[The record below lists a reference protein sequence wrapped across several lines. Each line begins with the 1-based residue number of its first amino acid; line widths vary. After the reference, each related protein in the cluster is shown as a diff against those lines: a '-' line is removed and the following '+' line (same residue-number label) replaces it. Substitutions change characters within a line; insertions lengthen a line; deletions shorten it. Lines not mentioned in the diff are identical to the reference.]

1 MDHQSR
7 YNLGK
12 VYRGSPG
19 SVFLYSLRFF
29 SVCQGPE
36 LHLQSNGLVVCSR
49 VAPCPRRRVAPTL
62 SLGHAPSPIL
72 SGATPVSKSSTTERV
87 HSWATG
93 PQPATPPHQGD
104 SSGVPRC
111 PRADRPRAAS
121 ARSPVR
127 GHNLVRG
134 PAPVFSWGRPPP
146 GALPRRTLTGRD
158 HSRALGPPPA
168 PTLPRGDSSGVP
180 RRSTPSA
187 LTPCRIAAQREA
199 TASAARSG
207 LRPPSSPTG

>member
-7 YNLGK
+7 YNLAS

-36 LHLQSNGLVVCSR
+36 LHLQSNGLAVCSR
-49 VAPCPRRRVAPTL
+49 VAPSPRRRVAPTL
-62 SLGHAPSPIL
+62 SHGLAPSPIL
-72 SGATPVSKSSTTERV
+72 SGATPVSKSSTTGSV

-93 PQPATPPHQGD
+93 PQPATPPQRGD
-104 SSGVPRC
+104 SSGVSRC

-121 ARSPVR
+121 ARSPAR

-146 GALPRRTLTGRD
+146 GALPRRTPTGRD
-158 HSRALGPPPA
+158 HSRAPSGTYAAAGGLVRGPPPLRSVCPHA
-168 PTLPRGDSSGVP
+168 VSDRGPTRGRGFGRV
-180 RRSTPSA
+180 
-187 LTPCRIAAQREA
+187 
-199 TASAARSG
+199 
-207 LRPPSSPTG
+207 LRPPAP